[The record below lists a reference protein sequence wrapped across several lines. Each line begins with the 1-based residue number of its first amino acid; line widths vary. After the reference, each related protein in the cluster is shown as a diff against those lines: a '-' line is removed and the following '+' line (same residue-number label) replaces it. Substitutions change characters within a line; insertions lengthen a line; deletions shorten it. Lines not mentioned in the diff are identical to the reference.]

1 MESAIFRSFLPH
13 LVGCHSLARKA
24 FVNCVN
30 HHHVSPQL
38 KKSFVMFYT
47 FEARAGVDLSKAEI
61 DVNKHNR
68 TIDITLPAPTI

>member
-1 MESAIFRSFLPH
+1 M
-13 LVGCHSLARKA
+13 SLL
-24 FVNCVN
+24 N
-30 HHHVSPQL
+30 
-38 KKSFVMFYT
+38 KKTFVMFYT

>member
-1 MESAIFRSFLPH
+1 M
-13 LVGCHSLARKA
+13 SLLNK
-24 FVNCVN
+24 
-30 HHHVSPQL
+30 

-61 DVNKHNR
+61 DANKHNR